1 MESYRGNLKMDF
13 EKRIIETVK
22 NNLEKKCEV
31 NMESLLVE
39 DLGVDS
45 FNKVMIIA
53 AIEDEFSI
61 EIDEVDFAG
70 IQKVRDIVD
79 KLKLKYPQIA
89 GE

>member
-1 MESYRGNLKMDF
+1 MDF

-22 NNLEKKCEV
+22 NNLEKKSEV

-70 IQKVRDIVD
+70 IQKVSDIVD
-79 KLKLKYPQIA
+79 KLKLKYPQIV

>member
-1 MESYRGNLKMDF
+1 MDF